1 MQQADSTGLD
11 DFLAKWRRSGASERS
26 NYEGYLKELCR
37 VLGVSEP
44 EAAGPDDEKNAYVF
58 DRRVTFRDPL
68 TGEASPRYIDL
79 YKRGCF
85 VLEAKQGSDKA
96 GADPLL
102 VAAKAGKKGTAVRG
116 TKGWDRAMIAARGQ
130 AEQYARDLPPSE
142 GWPAFL
148 VVVDI
153 GHTIET
159 YADFSRMGKAYVP
172 FPDALSHRI
181 AHDDLARPEIRERLG
196 LVWTDPQSLDPTRR
210 SAKVTRQVAE
220 KLARLAKSLE
230 ASGHPAEAV
239 AQFLMRCLF
248 TMFAEDVGLL
258 PKDGFTHLLQGRRG
272 KVASFPKMVK
282 SLWTAMD
289 RGEYSPILEV
299 DVLKFNGQLFAVAD
313 ALPLNDAQL
322 ELLIEAAEAEWRDVE
337 PAIFGTLLERALDPI
352 ERHKLGAHYTPR
364 AYVERL
370 VMPTIIE
377 PLRAEWD
384 DVRVAAVTAM
394 DEGKADDARAMV
406 RDFLARL
413 CETRVLDPA
422 CGTGNFLYVTFEH
435 MKRLEGEVRDTL
447 KDLGELKASFE
458 GFGKTV
464 DPHQLLGIEINP
476 RAAAIADLVL
486 WIGYLQWHFR
496 TFGETTPAE
505 PVLHAYKNIGS
516 IASRP
521 ESPGTPAR
529 RAG

>member
-1 MQQADSTGLD
+1 MQQAERAGLD
-11 DFLAKWRRSGASERS
+11 DFLTKWRLSAASERS
-26 NYEGYLKELCR
+26 NYQGYLKELCR
-37 VLGVSEP
+37 VLGVPEP
-44 EAAGPDDEKNAYVF
+44 DAAGPDDDKNAYVF

-96 GADPLL
+96 EADPLL
-102 VAAKAGKKGTAVRG
+102 DAPKPGKKGTAVRG
-116 TKGWDRAMIAARGQ
+116 TRGWDRAMIEARGQ
-130 AEQYARDLPPSE
+130 AEGYARDLPPSE

-153 GHTIET
+153 GHTIEL

-172 FPDALSHRI
+172 FPDALTHRI
-181 AHDDLARPEIRERLG
+181 AHDDLARPEIRERLA

-230 ASGHPAEAV
+230 ASGHPAESV

-258 PKDGFTHLLQGRRG
+258 PREGFTKLLRGRRG
-272 KVASFPKMVK
+272 KVESFPKMVR

-289 RGEYSPILEV
+289 RGEYSPILEA
-299 DVLKFNGQLFAVAD
+299 DVLKFNGQLFATAD
-313 ALPLNDAQL
+313 ALPLNDPQL

-337 PAIFGTLLERALDPI
+337 PAIFGTLLERALDPV

-413 CETRVLDPA
+413 CDTRVLDPA

-447 KDLGELKASFE
+447 KGLGELQASFE
-458 GFGKTV
+458 GFGRTV
-464 DPHQLLGIEINP
+464 APRRQSGRGVGLGLTGGNLGP
-476 RAAAIADLVL
+476 RAARHLDRGGV
-486 WIGYLQWHFR
+486 GQ
-496 TFGETTPAE
+496 
-505 PVLHAYKNIGS
+505 
-516 IASRP
+516 
-521 ESPGTPAR
+521 
-529 RAG
+529 